1 MLPQLLADMGA
12 RVSHSEGRMTV
23 AAGAELRGLDVDL
36 RDAGE
41 LTPVLAALAC
51 FASGPSSLR
60 GVAHLRVQETDRL
73 AALVTELTALGGD
86 VRELPDGLAIR
97 PRPLHGGTF
106 RTYDDHR
113 IAMAGAVVGLGV
125 AGVEVE
131 DIATT
136 RKTVPDFA
144 GSWTRMLGRS

>member
-1 MLPQLLADMGA
+1 VTA
-12 RVSHSEGRMTV
+12 GRLTGID
-23 AAGAELRGLDVDL
+23 ADL

-51 FASGPSSLR
+51 FAEGESTFR
-60 GVAHLRVQETDRL
+60 GVAHLRLQETDRL
-73 AALVTELTALGGD
+73 AALVRELGALGAS
-86 VRELPDGLAIR
+86 VVETADGLVVR

-106 RTYDDHR
+106 STYDDHR
-113 IAMAGAVVGLGV
+113 IAMAAAVVGLGV
-125 AGVEVE
+125 DGVLVE

-144 GSWTRMLGRS
+144 ASWQRMLSNA